1 MHNLFLVLVEDI
13 GNAFIVGDENFID
26 ANGQQAFQER
36 MNAMRL
42 PYDVG
47 RLPRTMLNKMSG
59 RGITAQQW
67 KNFIIT
73 FARVCLW
80 KEVSEDAYKMVCRLA
95 EACEIVLCD
104 PLYQGD
110 IEHLEKLLQHH
121 HQLFAKIF
129 GEYSVSVN
137 YHMILHLPEQIL
149 NWGPPTAWWCFP
161 YERRIG
167 ELSDTLTSRKS
178 LEEQIFNHFFL
189 QHCADHLPMPVLPG
203 TVSEQ
208 LPAAR

>member
-1 MHNLFLVLVEDI
+1 
-13 GNAFIVGDENFID
+13 
-26 ANGQQAFQER
+26 

-47 RLPRTMLNKMSG
+47 RLSRTMLNKMSG

-80 KEVSEDAYKMVCRLA
+80 KEISEDAYKMVCKQA

-104 PLYQGD
+104 PLYQDD
-110 IEHLEKLLQHH
+110 IKHLEKLLQDH
-121 HQLFAKIF
+121 HQLYAKIF

-167 ELSDTLTSRKS
+167 ELENSKKRNYISNDVTLNVNKYI
-178 LEEQIFNHFFL
+178 L
-189 QHCADHLPMPVLPG
+189 
-203 TVSEQ
+203 
-208 LPAAR
+208 